1 MKFQVL
7 RPFGEAT
14 AVPAL
19 IAPRLD
25 SLRGRTIC
33 ELSSNMYNAE
43 ISFPV
48 IRELLRQRYPDIKK
62 VIPYTEINKG
72 LPDFTVMTYSGNIKE
87 QEKKT
92 KALVAVAIQKGCD
105 ATIVGN
111 GG

>member
-14 AVPAL
+14 AVAAL
-19 IAPRLD
+19 SSPRLD
-25 SLRGRTIC
+25 GLAGKTIC

-43 ISFPV
+43 ISFPI

-72 LPDFTVMTYSGNIKE
+72 LPDSTVMTYSGTIEE

-92 KALVAVAIQKGCD
+92 EAAVAVAIQKGCD
-105 ATIVGN
+105 AIIVGN

>member
-7 RPFGEAT
+7 QPSGELT
-14 AVPAL
+14 AVAAL

-25 SLRGRTIC
+25 SLSGRTIC

-43 ISFPV
+43 ISFPI
-48 IRELLRQRYPDIKK
+48 IRELLRKRYPNIKR

-72 LPDFTVMTYSGNIKE
+72 LPDSTVMTYSGNIEE

-92 KALVAVAIQKGCD
+92 EAVVAVAIQKGCD
-105 ATIVGN
+105 AIIVGN